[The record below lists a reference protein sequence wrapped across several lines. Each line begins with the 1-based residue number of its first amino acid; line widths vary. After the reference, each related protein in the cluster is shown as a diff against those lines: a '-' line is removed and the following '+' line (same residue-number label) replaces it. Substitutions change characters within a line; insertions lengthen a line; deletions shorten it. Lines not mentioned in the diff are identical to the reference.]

1 MEKRASHF
9 YEFGPFRLD
18 VVEQML
24 TREGAHVSLTQKAF
38 QTLLTL
44 VENCGHV
51 VSKDDLMKRVWP
63 DACVEEG
70 NLTQNIFTLRKLLGG
85 KSDGLTYIETVPRRG
100 YRFLARVKEV
110 RGGGTRAI
118 RAWSRRRAVAVLPFT
133 NNRDDPNIEYLCD
146 GMTESIIDSLSP
158 LRSLKVMARSTVF
171 RYKRREAD
179 ATEVGRELEVDV
191 AIMGRLLQ
199 FGDGLTI
206 SIELVD
212 AADGS
217 QLWGKRYNLSFSE
230 IFAAQEEILR
240 DVKQNLL
247 AEGEADRDDPPV
259 RRYSGSVDAYHYYLK
274 GRYSW
279 NKYTFEGVRKSV
291 EYFRRA
297 IELDPGYALAH
308 AGLADSYLRLS
319 NTYLPPREVLPQG
332 KSAALR
338 AVSLDDGLAEAHSS
352 LGAVKLY
359 HDYDWRGAESEFR
372 LAIELAPGT
381 ALAYGRL
388 GALLMLNGRFA
399 DAEEE
404 LSKAQELDPLSFQ
417 LLIAISANLFLMG
430 RTGEAI
436 EQVQKVLEIEP
447 NYYPAYLSLGW
458 FYTQEGQSGKA
469 VSTLEQAA
477 VLAKHHTALA
487 YMGYAFAMFG
497 RRKDAERILREL
509 KEQKSKGEYISSYHI
524 AVIHAGLGEKEQ
536 AFDWLEK
543 LYEERS
549 DWLAWLKI
557 SPELSCLRSEQRYE
571 CLLRRIGFA

>member
-24 TREGAHVSLTQKAF
+24 TREGAHVSLTRKAF

-51 VSKDDLMKRVWP
+51 VSKDDLMERVWP

-85 KSDGLTYIETVPRRG
+85 KSDGITYIETVPRRG

-110 RGGGTRAI
+110 RGGGAWAARAG
-118 RAWSRRRAVAVLPFT
+118 SRRRAVAVLPFT
-133 NNRDDPNIEYLCD
+133 NNSNDPNIEYLCD

-179 ATEVGRELEVDV
+179 ATEVGRELDVDV

-217 QLWGKRYNLSFSE
+217 QLWGKRYNLSSSD
-230 IFAAQEEILR
+230 IFAAQEEILK

-247 AEGEADRDDPPV
+247 AEGEADRDEPPA
-259 RRYSGSVDAYHYYLK
+259 RQYSGSVDAYHYYLK

-279 NKYTFEGVRKSV
+279 NKYTFEGVNKSV

-297 IELDPGYALAH
+297 IDLDPRYALAH

-338 AVSLDDGLAEAHSS
+338 AVSLDEGLAEAHSS
-352 LGAVKLY
+352 LGALKLY
-359 HDYDWRGAESEFR
+359 HDYDWRGAERELR
-372 LAIELAPGT
+372 LAIGLAPGT

-388 GALLMLNGRFA
+388 GVLLLLNGRFG

-404 LSKAQELDPLSFQ
+404 LAKAQELDPLSFQ
-417 LLIAISANLFLMG
+417 LLLAISANLYLMG

-458 FYTQEGQSGKA
+458 FYTQEGELGKA
-469 VSTLEQAA
+469 VSTLEQADG
-477 VLAKHHTALA
+477 LGKHHTALA
-487 YMGYAFAMFG
+487 YMGYAFAMSG
-497 RRKDAERILREL
+497 RRKDAERVLREL
-509 KEQKSKGEYISSYHI
+509 KEQKSNGEYISPYHI
-524 AVIHAGLGEKEQ
+524 AVIHAGLGEKER

-549 DWLAWLKI
+549 DWLAWLKV
-557 SPELSCLRSEQRYE
+557 SPELTCLRSEQRYE
-571 CLLRRIGFA
+571 CLLRRIGLA